1 MPACAQDGDDA
12 GDAPVISSPNR
23 GATYTMRLSKMTPIA
38 LRGSAAATE
47 QTLFWFANGA
57 LIGRGRASEALSWL
71 PAAPGSYQV
80 RVIDQHGRADV
91 REVEVEFI
99 P

>member
-1 MPACAQDGDDA
+1 MPVCAQAGDDA
-12 GDAPVISSPNR
+12 GDAPLITSPSR

-38 LRGSAAATE
+38 LRAGAAATE
-47 QTLFWFANGA
+47 QTLFWFANDA
-57 LIGRGRASEALSWL
+57 LIGKSRASEALGWL
-71 PAAPGSYQV
+71 PARPGNY
-80 RVIDQHGRADV
+80 RLRAIDQHGRADV